1 MSDLEDKTEGTP
13 EEAPKTFGAWLKA
26 QRLEKKVSLEE
37 IAAVTKIHIH
47 QLKSLEG
54 GWPDAIP
61 ALAIVRGIMITYAR
75 HLGLNEVEVIER
87 FKQHQGEF
95 KEKVSSLIKTDTPT
109 YTPNSGKPLRFGSYS
124 ERKEQ
129 SKLTHW
135 LSTKRTLYAVL
146 VLIGFGLLLFLMS
159 LGKKQSSEVSLS
171 APTVVETGVV
181 NPQPQET
188 KIVDQQATADSGNLF
203 KGNPPYEFTI
213 NASGDVWFNMQV
225 DEQSLVSFKLSEG
238 QSRKVSFNRK
248 ARVTFSNPLI
258 TRFEING
265 ANFKSTAPLGKDE
278 TVMFPEQSAQLVP
291 ATP

>member
-1 MSDLEDKTEGTP
+1 M
-13 EEAPKTFGAWLKA
+13 
-26 QRLEKKVSLEE
+26 EKKVSLEE

-47 QLKSLEG
+47 QLRSLED
-54 GWPDAIP
+54 GWPDVIP
-61 ALAIVRGIMITYAR
+61 AMAIVRGIMITYAR
-75 HLGLNEVEVIER
+75 HLGLNEVEVIEQ

-109 YTPNSGKPLRFGSYS
+109 YTPQSGKPLRFGSYS

-146 VLIGFGLLLFLMS
+146 VLLGFGILLFLMN
-159 LGKKQSSEVSLS
+159 LGKKANSEVTLG
-171 APTVVETGVV
+171 APAVVETGVV
-181 NPQPQET
+181 NPQPQAT
-188 KIVDQQATADSGNLF
+188 KIVDQAASADTGNLF
-203 KGNPPYEFTI
+203 KGNPPYDFLIKT
-213 NASGDVWFNMQV
+213 SGDVWFNMQV
-225 DEQSLVSFKLSEG
+225 DEQSLLSFKLSEG

-248 ARVTFSNPLI
+248 ARVTFSNPL
-258 TRFEING
+258 TTQFEING

-278 TVMFPEQSAQLVP
+278 TVNFPEQSAQLVP

>member
-1 MSDLEDKTEGTP
+1 MTDLEDKKEAT
-13 EEAPKTFGAWLKA
+13 EEAPKTFGAWLKV

-47 QLKSLEG
+47 QLRSLEG

-75 HLGLNEVEVIER
+75 HLGLNETEVIAR

-95 KEKVSSLIKTDTPT
+95 KEKVSSLIKIDTPT
-109 YTPNSGKPLRFGSYS
+109 YTPQSGKPLRFGSYS

-146 VLIGFGLLLFLMS
+146 VLIGFALLLFLMN
-159 LGKKQSSEVSLS
+159 LGKKASTEVSLS
-171 APTVVETGVV
+171 APAVVETGVV

-188 KIVDQQATADSGNLF
+188 KIVDQAPAANSGNLF
-203 KGNPPYEFTI
+203 TGNPPFEFTI
-213 NASGDVWFNMQV
+213 IASGDVWFNMQV
-225 DEQSLVSFKLSEG
+225 DEQALLSFKLSEG
-238 QSRKVSFNRK
+238 QSRKVTFNRK
-248 ARVTFSNPLI
+248 TRVTFSNPLT
-258 TRFEING
+258 TRFSING
-265 ANFKSTAPLGKDE
+265 ASFKSPAPLGKDE
-278 TVMFPEQSAQLVP
+278 TVIFPEQSSQLVP